1 MIRSMSPCP
10 LDIGVKYEV
19 KNVIVCGKKSAYIHE
34 NAGED
39 EYLHASKYYYVL
51 KRVPH
56 FENID
61 DDSSSFIPHCFWRS
75 LIPLAL

>member
-1 MIRSMSPCP
+1 MSA
-10 LDIGVKYEV
+10 E
-19 KNVIVCGKKSAYIHE
+19 KKGAYIHE
-34 NAGED
+34 NVGED

-61 DDSSSFIPHCFWRS
+61 DDILKFSISFPAEHCS
-75 LIPLAL
+75 ALLSHLKKRHRVFRHACIKRAR